1 MRLDETYQEVKEG
14 ILEENPNSDQIFEE
28 VEQLNR
34 NLDSLGDEGRS
45 EFKQEHGKHQSPK
58 RRILGRNTG
67 PYEAAEKAAQFG
79 EPGIKFLLGNL
90 DQLSF
95 DTDPKETNPNDF
107 RDFVDS
113 YETLWNEL
121 YDGSEERDIEA
132 RNVASPQHYDV
143 HSIVSGLEDPANGDW
158 ERSSPVD
165 PGSPVNVHSIGGE
178 YHVVRNMRDEVD
190 DHMINFKHNYGGQGE
205 AESAMTA
212 LVLAR
217 NTADTLYRMAETMED
232 SNIEVDLKS
241 LPAES
246 SERDNVDLTSFV
258 NWTPDDVDSESLQ
271 ETLEEVRYNSKAQRL
286 GTENLLGRYVSE
298 NNMEIDASVMNKAAR
313 DVERY
318 GQEMYDKFRAESWL

>member
-28 VEQLNR
+28 VEQSNR

-90 DQLSF
+90 DQLCF

-121 YDGSEERDIEA
+121 HEGSEERDIEP
-132 RNVASPQHYDV
+132 RNVASPRLYDV
-143 HSIVSGLEDPANGDW
+143 PSIVSGLEDLANEDW
-158 ERSSPVD
+158 RKNSPVD
-165 PGSPVNVHSIGGE
+165 YGSPANMQQIGGN
-178 YHVVRNMRDEVD
+178 YHLARSIRDNVY
-190 DHMINFKHNYGGQGE
+190 DHMINFKHSAEGQGK
-205 AESAMTA
+205 ADSAMTA
-212 LVLAR
+212 LVIAR

-241 LPAES
+241 LPAGS
-246 SERDNVDLTSFV
+246 SDRDNVDLNSFAE
-258 NWTPDDVDSESLQ
+258 WTPDDASSESLAG
-271 ETLEEVRYNSKAQRL
+271 TLKQVRDNSRAQRRD
-286 GTENLLGRYVSE
+286 TENFLGRYVSE
-298 NNMEIDASVMNKAAR
+298 NNMELDASVMNKAAR